1 MNTFR
6 LMSVTLALMLS
17 ACITTTTGDM
27 GATASKSEA
36 ARLNMDLGIGYL
48 RQGEYESARV
58 KLEKS
63 IQEEP
68 NNATAHRALG
78 LTYER
83 LGAIDKAETEYRTAV
98 KQAPQDA
105 DALNQL
111 AVFLCMNGDEAEAMT
126 LFDRA
131 INVPLYQDRYLFYTN
146 AGTCAKATDLALAE
160 NYLRRALALKD
171 DFPDALFQMADVAYQ
186 RENYLQARAF
196 VERYEAVSQ
205 DSPAVLWL
213 GYRIELG
220 MANKAGAKVF
230 ADRLLRNFPES
241 VETRMLLEERRNAS

>member
-1 MNTFR
+1 
-6 LMSVTLALMLS
+6 
-17 ACITTTTGDM
+17 M

-36 ARLNMDLGIGYL
+36 ARLNMDLGISYL
-48 RQGEYESARV
+48 RQGEYESALI

-63 IQEEP
+63 LQEEP
-68 NNATAHRALG
+68 NNPTAHRALG

-83 LGAIDKAETEYRTAV
+83 LGANDKAEKEYRTAV

-111 AVFLCMNGDEAEAMT
+111 GVFLCMKGDQSEAMS

-131 INVPLYQDRYLFYTN
+131 INVPLYQSRYLLYTN
-146 AGTCAKATDLALAE
+146 AGKCIKNSDLPLAE
-160 NYLRRALALKD
+160 DYLRRALSLRD

-196 VERYEAVSQ
+196 IERYQAESQ
-205 DSPAVLWL
+205 DSPEVLWL
-213 GYRIELG
+213 GYRIEMG
-220 MANKAGAKVF
+220 MQNPAGAKAF
-230 ADRLLRNFPES
+230 ADSLVRNFPES
-241 VETRMLLEERRNAS
+241 VETRMLLEERRNAG